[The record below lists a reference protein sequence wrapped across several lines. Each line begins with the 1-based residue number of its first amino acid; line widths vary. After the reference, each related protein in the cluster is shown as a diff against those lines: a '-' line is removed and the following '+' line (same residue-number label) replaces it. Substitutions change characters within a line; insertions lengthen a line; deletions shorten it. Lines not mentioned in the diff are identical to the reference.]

1 MSNGKK
7 SGKAEQAAQAR
18 AEFQRR
24 KRQRAWKSRA
34 VMALVVVGIAAPVG
48 YCVLRERELT
58 SEIVN
63 AQYPAGEHVAGRVTY
78 RENPPLGGAH
88 NVVWQNCGIYN
99 VPIHNEHA
107 VHSLEHGA
115 VWITYRPDLPAAD
128 VERLQKVASDDYMLL
143 SPYPGLTAPVVVSS
157 WNHQLALTGASDG
170 RLGQFISRFKNNPS
184 TTPEFGAPCAGGT
197 SSPASVDTL
206 QTPPTSG
213 AMR

>member
-1 MSNGKK
+1 MGNGKK
-7 SGKAEQAAQAR
+7 SGKAEQAAQTR

-24 KRQRAWKSRA
+24 KRQRAWRTRA
-34 VMALVVVGIAAPVG
+34 VIALVGLAVAGSAG

-58 SEIVN
+58 SAIVD
-63 AQYPAGEHVAGRVTY
+63 ARYPAGEHVAGTVAY

-88 NVVWQNCGIYN
+88 NVLWQNCGIYN

-128 VERLQKVASDDYMLL
+128 VERLQKIATDDYMLL
-143 SPYPGLTAPVVVSS
+143 SPYPGLPAPVVVSA
-157 WNHQLALTGASDG
+157 WNHQLALTGAGDG
-170 RLGQFISRFKNNPS
+170 RLGQFIARFKNNPS

-197 SSPASVDTL
+197 SNPASVDSL
-206 QTPPTSG
+206 QAPPTTG
-213 AMR
+213 PMR